1 MVRLI
6 FLGPPGAGK
15 GTQAARV
22 ADEFAIPH
30 ISTGVMLREA
40 VDQGTELGLRARE
53 VMDAG
58 QLVGDEIMQG
68 IVKARLEQPDCRG
81 GFILDGFPRTIPQA
95 QSLDDILS
103 VEAAPPVVIVNLEIG
118 EEELIHRIRGRRAED
133 NRADDREE
141 TVRARLQVYNQKT
154 KPLLDYYQDRVRGL
168 PGTGSPAEVFERL
181 SGMLRDAAGLREEK
195 A

>member
-22 ADEFAIPH
+22 AAEFGIPH

-40 VDQGTELGLRARE
+40 VGEGTELGLRAKE
-53 VMDAG
+53 IMDAG
-58 QLVGDEIMQG
+58 QLVGDEIMLG
-68 IVKARLEQPDCRG
+68 IVKERLQQVDCRD

-95 QSLDDILS
+95 EALDDILLAES
-103 VEAAPPVVIVNLEIG
+103 APPVVIVNLEIG
-118 EEELIHRIRGRRAED
+118 DQELIQRIQGRREED
-133 NRADDREE
+133 NRDDDREE
-141 TVRARLQVYNQKT
+141 TVRARLKVYNQKT
-154 KPLLDYYQDRVRGL
+154 KPLLDYYQDRVKAL
-168 PGTGSPAEVFERL
+168 TGTGAPEEVFERL
-181 SGMLRDAAGLREEK
+181 NGMLRDVASVREEK

>member
-22 ADEFAIPH
+22 ADEFGIPH

-40 VDQGTELGLRARE
+40 VEQGSDLGRRAKE

-68 IVKARLEQPDCRG
+68 IVKERLGQADCHD

-95 QSLDDILS
+95 EALDDILS
-103 VEAAPPVVIVNLEIG
+103 VEAAPPIVIVNLEIG
-118 EEELIHRIRGRRAED
+118 EDELIQRIRGRRAED

-154 KPLLDYYQDRVRGL
+154 KPLLDFYQDRVKGL
-168 PGTGSPAEVFERL
+168 PGTGSPSDVFERL
-181 SGMLRDAAGLREEK
+181 SGMLREAASVREEK